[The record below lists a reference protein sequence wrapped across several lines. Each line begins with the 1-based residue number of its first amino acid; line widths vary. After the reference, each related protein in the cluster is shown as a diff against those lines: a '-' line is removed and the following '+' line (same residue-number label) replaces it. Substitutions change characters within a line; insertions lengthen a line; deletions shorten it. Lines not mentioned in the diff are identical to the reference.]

1 MELKSTDVCIR
12 KIRDDLKK
20 SFIQRIQIMDSTTY
34 VVSTMDTKGVELAFV
49 ANALKIESVL

>member
-1 MELKSTDVCIR
+1 MHPQNKRLFA
-12 KIRDDLKK
+12 K

-49 ANALKIESVL
+49 ANALKIKSVL